1 MNFWRSTLALT
12 PANDETFL
20 REVDDAVRQD
30 QVYSMWRRYGLVII
44 GVIAGGLLLL
54 AGILYWR
61 HHQVQQ
67 SGAVAEK
74 ADDVIDAL
82 ARNMSPEPQA
92 MTTLSGASQPGYR
105 ATTLLARATIAANKG
120 DIKGASALYAQMAA
134 DEKLAQP
141 YRDLGL
147 LRKVAL
153 NFDSMAPQAVVDAL
167 KPLAVSGEP
176 WFGSA
181 GEMTAIAYMKMRK
194 PDLAGAL
201 FASIAKDPS
210 VPQTLR
216 GRARQMAG
224 MLGVDAVEAQ

>member
-1 MNFWRSTLALT
+1 LALT

-30 QVYSMWRRYGLVII
+30 QMHAMWRRYGRIGI
-44 GVIAGGLLLL
+44 GVIVAGLVLL
-54 AGILYWR
+54 AGFLYWR
-61 HHQVQQ
+61 NHQEQQ

-74 ADDVIDAL
+74 ANDVIDSVARGAAPDAASL
-82 ARNMSPEPQA
+82 AM
-92 MTTLSGASQPGYR
+92 LSDASQPGYR
-105 ATTLLARATIAANKG
+105 ATALLTRATLAIQKG
-120 DIKGASALYAQMAA
+120 DLKAASAVYEQMAA
-134 DEKLAQP
+134 DDQLAQP
-141 YRDLGL
+141 YRDLAL
-147 LRKVAL
+147 VRKVAL
-153 NFDSMAPQAVVDAL
+153 NFDAMPPQAVVDAL

-201 FASIAKDPS
+201 FASIAKDEG

-216 GRARQMAG
+216 SRARQMAG
-224 MLGVDAVEAQ
+224 LLGVDAVEAQQ